1 MKIAIMQPYFLPYIG
16 YFQLIKSVDK
26 FVIFDDVNY
35 IKQGWINRNA
45 ILLNGERFVFTMQLK
60 DAGSFKKI
68 NEVHLGN
75 QNEKLLKTFTYY
87 YKKAPYFD
95 VVSPILEEIV
105 LYNEKNLARFVSHS
119 IKRLSE
125 YLKIE
130 TEIIISSFLV
140 KNNDLKGQ
148 DKVLHICKLLNA
160 NVYINA
166 IGGKDIYSKE
176 RFAEEN
182 IKLRFIQSRPV
193 SYTQFDNEFVPWLS
207 IIDIMMFNPVEK
219 ISDLLNQYDLI

>member
-16 YFQLIKSVDK
+16 YFQLMQSVDK
-26 FVIFDDVNY
+26 FVIYDDVNY

-60 DAGSFKKI
+60 NAGSFKKI
-68 NEVHLGN
+68 NEVQVGN

-95 VVSPILEEIV
+95 VVSPMLEEIV
-105 LYNEKNLARFVSHS
+105 LYSEKNLAGFVSHS
-119 IKRLSE
+119 IKRLTE
-125 YLKIE
+125 YLNID
-130 TEIIISSFLV
+130 TEIIISSVLD

-148 DKVLHICKLLNA
+148 DKVLHICKCLNA

-176 RFAEEN
+176 KFAEQN
-182 IKLRFIQSRPV
+182 IELRFIHSRPLN
-193 SYTQFDNEFVPWLS
+193 YKQFDNEFVPWLS
-207 IIDIMMFNPVEK
+207 VVDIMMFNPVEK
-219 ISDLLNQYDLI
+219 ITEMLNQYDLI